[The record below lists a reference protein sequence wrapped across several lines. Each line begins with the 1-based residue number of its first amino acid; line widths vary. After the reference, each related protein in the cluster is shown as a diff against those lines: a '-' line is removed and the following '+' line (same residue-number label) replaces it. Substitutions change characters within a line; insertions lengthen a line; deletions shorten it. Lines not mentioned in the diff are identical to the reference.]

1 MGFWMIVKP
10 QPQVICTHCGLDV
23 PRGLVRD
30 NSKNQFC
37 CGGCEGAYELIS
49 GSGLESFYGI
59 TDRRSL
65 QESVLNRD
73 EDRFDFRE
81 FDDPTFY
88 NQFVREFAGEE
99 REVELSIDGIHC
111 GACVWLIEK
120 LPSILPGVSRAT
132 VNWPRRTVRVRWR
145 QTAVGLSAVAATL
158 ARLGY
163 RPHPIH
169 VGENEQRE
177 RKQSRRHLTQIGIA
191 AACAGNNMILSAALY
206 FGMFSH
212 MTAGMSQL
220 MRITSCIVGVFALLG
235 PGRTFLNSAWT
246 ALRTRTP
253 HMDLPIALGLLV
265 GTLAGIANVVRGAG
279 EIYFDSLSVLIFL
292 LLIGRWIQ
300 FRQQNKAANA
310 IELLYRLTPARTR
323 KWVDG
328 QAQDTLVDLV
338 AADDIL
344 EIRPGDVVPV
354 DGSVT
359 EGCSRVDEAILTGE
373 SQPVSKAVGS
383 IVAAGTTNLDS
394 RILMRAQS
402 VGRSTR
408 LGKIVDLVE
417 QASLDKPAV
426 VLWANR
432 IGGYFVV
439 AVIALAL
446 LTLACWWTVDAEI
459 AIDRT
464 IALLIV
470 ACPCALAL
478 ATPLAIAVALGRSA
492 SQKVMVKGGDV
503 LQALQSPGMFWL
515 DKTGTLTEG
524 SLKVNRW
531 YGDTN
536 CLAAVAALEQT
547 SRHPVAV
554 AIVQHVRDNLSLV
567 SCDSS
572 KLSELTEP
580 DQQTMFASSRFQ
592 AEQSMEHSGQG
603 VSGTVSG
610 RAIVIG
616 NRQILTK
623 HEISPTLAQQRI
635 ADRIAETGLSPC
647 WIAVDGRVLAIASI
661 GDSIREEAKFAI
673 EALRDQGWEIGI
685 LSGDHQSVVDRVS
698 QRLGVSP
705 ELAKGQMSPED
716 KLAMIQD
723 RPIAST
729 VVMVGDGVN
738 DSAALAAASVGIAV
752 KNGAETSLAAAN
764 VYLAEP
770 GLNPILRLLSISDST
785 SRTMRLNLAVS
796 LTYNATFAGLAF
808 LGFINPLVAAIL
820 MPISSLTVVA
830 LSLRAGIP
838 KVECQVSR

>member
-1 MGFWMIVKP
+1 MIVKP
-10 QPQVICTHCGLDV
+10 LPQVICTHCGLDV
-23 PRGLVRD
+23 PRGLVRE
-30 NSKNQFC
+30 NSQNQFC

-49 GSGLESFYGI
+49 GCGLDSFYGI
-59 TDRRSL
+59 ADRRSL
-65 QESVLNRD
+65 QESVLQRD
-73 EDRFDFRE
+73 EGVLDFKE

-88 NQFVREFAGEE
+88 SQFVNEFASGE

-120 LPSILPGVSRAT
+120 LPSMLPGVSRAT

-145 QTAVGLSAVAATL
+145 SATVDLSAIAATL

-177 RKQSRRHLTQIGIA
+177 RQQSRRHLTQIGIA

-212 MTAGMSQL
+212 MTVGMSQL

-235 PGRTFLNSAWT
+235 PGRTFLNSALT

-265 GTLAGIANVVRGAG
+265 GTLAGIANVIRGAG

-323 KWVDG
+323 KWVNG
-328 QAQDTLVDLV
+328 QPQETLVDLV
-338 AADDIL
+338 VADDIL
-344 EIRPGDVVPV
+344 EIRPGDVLPV
-354 DGSVT
+354 DGEVT
-359 EGCSRVDEAILTGE
+359 DGQTRVDEAILTGE
-373 SQPVSKAVGS
+373 SQPVPKVVGS

-446 LTLACWWTVDAEI
+446 LTLACWWHVNAEV

-492 SQKVMVKGGDV
+492 GQKVMVKGGDV

-524 SLKVNRW
+524 SLRVNRW
-531 YGDTN
+531 YGDTI
-536 CLAAVAALEQT
+536 CLAAVAALEKT
-547 SRHPVAV
+547 SRHPVAS
-554 AIVQHVRDNLSLV
+554 ALVQFANGNGSSIQDGFDVLSFEPTQQATPV
-567 SCDSS
+567 SP
-572 KLSELTEP
+572 KL
-580 DQQTMFASSRFQ
+580 QIQR
-592 AEQSMEHSGQG
+592 SMEHGG
-603 VSGTVSG
+603 RGISGTVDG
-610 RAIVIG
+610 REIVVG
-616 NRQILTK
+616 NGQLLAEHK
-623 HEISPTLAQQRI
+623 ISPSVQQQRI
-635 ADRIAETGLSPC
+635 ADRIADAGLSPC
-647 WIAVDGRVLAIASI
+647 WIAVDGIVLAIASI
-661 GDSIREEAKFAI
+661 GDSIREEAKLAI
-673 EALRDQGWEIGI
+673 QALRGKGWEIGV
-685 LSGDHQSVVDRVS
+685 LSGDHQSVVDRVAR
-698 QRLGVSP
+698 RLEISP
-705 ELAKGQMSPED
+705 RLAKGQMSPED
-716 KLAMIQD
+716 KLAVIQNRQND
-723 RPIAST
+723 ST

-752 KNGAETSLAAAN
+752 KNGAEASLAAAN

-785 SRTMRLNLAVS
+785 SKTMRINLAVS
-796 LTYNATFAGLAF
+796 LAYNATFAALAF
-808 LGFINPLVAAIL
+808 FGFINPLVAAIL

-838 KVECQVSR
+838 KVNLQGSR